1 MPPLPSQR
9 IAIGGFQ
16 HETNT
21 FSDTPTGW
29 EDFAAADTWP
39 GLLEGAA
46 LLTGMTP
53 ASSGKPSNIPIAGFI
68 DAALQATTG
77 DAPAPRLIPA
87 LWCAAGP
94 SGRVTH
100 DAFERILG
108 RLTASIAE
116 ARADAVYLD
125 LHGAMVAQH
134 IDDAD
139 GEILA
144 RVRAVIGPDIPL
156 VASLDLHANVSEKMM
171 DNADVLIAYRTYP
184 HVDMAATGARAFDWI
199 RRRLGGQPR
208 PHAAWLRVPYLIP
221 MCWQCTDAA
230 PAQGL
235 YALQQALEVQGADSV
250 SFAMGFPAADV
261 DKCGPAVWAYGASA
275 PAAQAAAQRL
285 LDAVSAAE
293 PAFSGE
299 ILGARAAVARAIDI
313 ASSKGGPVLIAD
325 AQDNPGAGGSADTTT
340 LLKALVAGGAKG
352 AVLGLLVDPHAARAA
367 HAAGA
372 GASLHLSLGG
382 KSGIAG
388 DTPFEAEFVV
398 ERLHPGDVVATG
410 SVFSG
415 YQLTLGP
422 SACLLIGEIRVVVI
436 SKPVQLL
443 DLALLRFIGIEPA
456 AQSIIAIKST
466 VHFRAD
472 FAPLASDILIC
483 AAPGAFL
490 LDPARLPWSKLPA
503 AIRKA
508 PRQT

>member
-1 MPPLPSQR
+1 MPSPR

-21 FSDTPTGW
+21 FSHTPTSW
-29 EDFAAADTWP
+29 DDFAAADTWP

-46 LLTGMTP
+46 LLTEMTP
-53 ASSGKPSNIPIAGFI
+53 AVDATPRNIPIAGFI
-68 DAALQATTG
+68 DAALHVPATT
-77 DAPAPRLIPA
+77 ATAYTLIPT

-94 SGRVTH
+94 SGRVTR

-108 RLTASIAE
+108 QLVANIAS

-125 LHGAMVAQH
+125 LHGAMVAEH

-144 RVRAVIGPDIPL
+144 RVRAVIGDEIPL
-156 VASLDLHANVSEKMM
+156 VASLDLHANVSQQMLEH
-171 DNADVLIAYRTYP
+171 ADVLIAYRTYP

-199 RRRLGGQPR
+199 QRRLAGQPR
-208 PHAAWLRVPYLIP
+208 PHAALLRVPYLIP
-221 MCWQCTDAA
+221 LCWQCTDAA
-230 PAQGL
+230 PAQDL
-235 YALQQALEVQGADSV
+235 YALQQALEMQDANGV

-261 DKCGPAVWAYGASA
+261 EKCGPAVWAYGASA
-275 PAAQAAAQRL
+275 SAAQATAQRL
-285 LDAVSAAE
+285 LDAVNAAE
-293 PAFSGE
+293 SVFSGE
-299 ILGARAAVARAIDI
+299 ILDAQEAVTRAIAI
-313 ASSKGGPVLIAD
+313 ANHNGGPVLIAD

-340 LLKALVAGGAKG
+340 VLKTLVANGARN
-352 AVLGLLVDPHAARAA
+352 AVLGLLVDPQAAQHA

-372 GASLHLSLGG
+372 GARLKLSLGG

-388 DTPFEAEFVV
+388 DTPFDAEFVV
-398 ERLHPGDVVATG
+398 ERLHAGDVVATG

-415 YQLTLGP
+415 YHLTLGP
-422 SACLLIGEIRVVVI
+422 SACLLIDGVRVVVI

-456 AQSIIAIKST
+456 EQAIIVVKST

-472 FAPLASDILIC
+472 FAPLAKEILIC

-490 LDPARLPWSKLPA
+490 LDPARLPWSKLPLG
-503 AIRKA
+503 IRKT
-508 PRQT
+508 PRPMLNV